1 MNNSNAIKEKAKYKR
16 HMLFPA
22 ITPYASGYLSVD
34 EPHSLYWEICGN
46 PEGVPVIVLHGGPG
60 AGTTPLHRRFFD
72 PEFYKIILFD
82 QRGSGRS
89 SPLGSL
95 ENNTLEHTLGDIEA
109 LRNHLRIEKWHLFG
123 GSWGATLALAY
134 AIQNPPRCISLTL
147 RSIYLS
153 EQEEIDWFM
162 YGIRTVFPENWER
175 FEEFIQE
182 DERDDLLTAYYK
194 CLTSGDKEIQQQA
207 GMEWALYESACMSFY
222 PRREAFSHQDDVDAA
237 VALARIEAHYFL
249 NQVID
254 EKDSLLN
261 DIEKLKKIPCTII
274 QGRYDMICPVVTAE
288 KLHKA
293 WPEADYIIVP
303 DGGHSAMDPTICA
316 RLIEA
321 MEHAKLLTS

>member
-1 MNNSNAIKEKAKYKR
+1 MNSTSIKQKAKYKR
-16 HMLFPA
+16 HTLFAA

-46 PEGVPVIVLHGGPG
+46 PDGVPVIVLHGGPG

-82 QRGSGRS
+82 QRGAGRS

-95 ENNTLEHTLGDIEA
+95 ENNTLAATLNDIEA
-109 LRNHLRIEKWHLFG
+109 LRKHLRINKWHLFG

-134 AIQNPPRCISLTL
+134 AIENPKKCISLTL

-153 EQEEIDWFM
+153 EQDEIDWFM

-175 FEEFIQE
+175 FEEFIPDE
-182 DERDDLLTAYYK
+182 DRDDLLIAYYK
-194 CLTSGDKEIQQQA
+194 RLTGDDSALQQQA
-207 GMEWALYESACMSFY
+207 GIEWSLYESACMSFY
-222 PRREAFSHQDDVDAA
+222 PRREVFSHQDDIDAA
-237 VALARIEAHYFL
+237 VALAKIESHYFL
-249 NQVID
+249 NEVID
-254 EKDSLLN
+254 AQNSLLN
-261 DIEKLKKIPCTII
+261 DIGKLKKIPCTIV

-303 DGGHSAMDPTICA
+303 DGGHSAMDPSICA

>member
-1 MNNSNAIKEKAKYKR
+1 MSNTPIKQKAKYKR
-16 HMLFPA
+16 HTLFPA
-22 ITPYASGYLSVD
+22 VTPYASGFLSVD

-46 PEGVPVIVLHGGPG
+46 PDGVPVIVLHGGPG

-82 QRGSGRS
+82 QRGAGRS

-95 ENNTLEHTLGDIEA
+95 ENNTLAATLKDIEA
-109 LRNHLRIEKWHLFG
+109 LRKHLRINKWHLFG

-134 AIQNPPRCISLTL
+134 AIENPKKCISLTL

-153 EQEEIDWFM
+153 EQDEIDWFM

-175 FEEFIQE
+175 FEEFIPDE
-182 DERDDLLTAYYK
+182 DRDDLLIAYYNR
-194 CLTSGDKEIQQQA
+194 LTSKDSDLQQKA
-207 GMEWALYESACMSFY
+207 GIEWSLYESACMSFY
-222 PRREAFSHQDDVDAA
+222 PRREVFSHQDDIDAA
-237 VALARIEAHYFL
+237 VALARIESHYFL
-249 NQVID
+249 NEVID
-254 EKDSLLN
+254 PQNSLLN
-261 DIEKLKKIPCTII
+261 DINKLKKIPCTIV

-303 DGGHSAMDPTICA
+303 DGGHSAMDPSICA